1 MIQFEKPQNLNG
13 KTLIDDLIAAGI
25 AIGVDGS
32 GERAKPLID
41 GEGNFYLPVSE
52 LDREATQAVLDNYNG

>member
-1 MIQFEKPQNLNG
+1 MIEFNKPQNLNG

-25 AIGVDGS
+25 AIGSDES

-52 LDREATQAVLDNYNG
+52 ADREATQAVLDNYNA

>member
-25 AIGVDGS
+25 EIAEDGS

-52 LDREATQAVLDNYNG
+52 DDKEAAQAVLDNYNG

>member
-1 MIQFEKPQNLNG
+1 MIQFDKPQNLNG

-25 AIGVDGS
+25 VIGVDGS
-32 GERAKPLID
+32 GQRAKPMID

-52 LDREATQAVLDNYNG
+52 ADREATQAVLDNYNG